1 MSALSAP
8 DAPLQIEWQPVPLQ
22 LDATGQTQLVKKP
35 RTALQTYIPGCEP
48 AWQDTDEI
56 SVQQFFTELQTY
68 LQHSLQNQL
77 TRGSQAL
84 LLVQER
90 QAAQNAL
97 MAEALEYMRMEVN
110 SVQEELRKYVEKDE
124 LNADAMEIE
133 WTNPATPP
141 DFVAEI
147 QRALDEGR
155 LVVARPATP
164 APNPVSRSSS
174 RAATRTM
181 QRKASPFAAFP
192 VRSTRRVIPIVQPAV
207 GASPLPPSRFGGVHP
222 LLGGTDRSFDYE
234 GEFFS
239 GAGRGP
245 PSPLARNPGRFTMSG
260 AAQPAATSPLA
271 SNVAPVAP
279 VAPPAVAAAPPP
291 AQAQGGSSGNQ
302 NPPAQAQGG
311 SGGNQNPPPPVARAP
326 APGDSDSSDSS
337 DSEPEGGDRRGWR
350 RYLKKKLE
358 KQQKNLLAMMSQ
370 QFQPP
375 TASPSSSTTRAREPK
390 APPPSKFQGKAEQ
403 VETFIRQCEN
413 VFSIESLSFTSEE
426 VKIRYAGNL
435 MEGEAAIR
443 WYEAYH
449 NSIDQASANRLAGM
463 PVSLDLRWKRWD
475 SFVDAFRAAFGE
487 AISRDDAVAQ
497 WNALTHTARGGI
509 DLFLNTIIQLMW
521 KTGYEGQ
528 LVDDK
533 IHNSLLPDL
542 GMSWA
547 LFNPK
552 PKSLMERI
560 AALRE
565 LGHTHE
571 RYQGMAAEKAHPRT
585 KKDPPAQ
592 KDQQPKRKREAASSS
607 GPQKTPGPK
616 DKAVELKGIPG
627 DILEERMK
635 AEVCLKCG
643 KSRHKWTDCWSKQP
657 TVVRVAAV
665 RVQKRKRGKGNSNS
679 QKKAKVAAV
688 VAEDPLVVLPEV
700 TEDFVFQPEQ
710 DSDNEIIW

>member
-1 MSALSAP
+1 
-8 DAPLQIEWQPVPLQ
+8 
-22 LDATGQTQLVKKP
+22 
-35 RTALQTYIPGCEP
+35 
-48 AWQDTDEI
+48 
-56 SVQQFFTELQTY
+56 
-68 LQHSLQNQL
+68 
-77 TRGSQAL
+77 
-84 LLVQER
+84 
-90 QAAQNAL
+90 
-97 MAEALEYMRMEVN
+97 
-110 SVQEELRKYVEKDE
+110 
-124 LNADAMEIE
+124 
-133 WTNPATPP
+133 
-141 DFVAEI
+141 
-147 QRALDEGR
+147 
-155 LVVARPATP
+155 
-164 APNPVSRSSS
+164 
-174 RAATRTM
+174 
-181 QRKASPFAAFP
+181 
-192 VRSTRRVIPIVQPAV
+192 
-207 GASPLPPSRFGGVHP
+207 
-222 LLGGTDRSFDYE
+222 
-234 GEFFS
+234 
-239 GAGRGP
+239 
-245 PSPLARNPGRFTMSG
+245 
-260 AAQPAATSPLA
+260 
-271 SNVAPVAP
+271 
-279 VAPPAVAAAPPP
+279 
-291 AQAQGGSSGNQ
+291 GGSGGNQ

-326 APGDSDSSDSS
+326 TPGDSDSSDSS

-370 QFQPP
+370 QYQPP
-375 TASPSSSTTRAREPK
+375 ATSHPSTSTRAREPK
-390 APPPSKFQGKAEQ
+390 APPPFKFQGKAEQ

-463 PVSLDLRWKRWD
+463 PVQLDQRWKRWD

-497 WNALTHTARGGI
+497 WNTLTHTARGGI

-552 PKSLMERI
+552 PKSLMEWI

-592 KDQQPKRKREAASSS
+592 KDQQPKRKREAVSSS

-627 DILEERMK
+627 DILEERRK
-635 AEVCLKCG
+635 AEVCLK
-643 KSRHKWTDCWSKQP
+643 
-657 TVVRVAAV
+657 
-665 RVQKRKRGKGNSNS
+665 
-679 QKKAKVAAV
+679 
-688 VAEDPLVVLPEV
+688 
-700 TEDFVFQPEQ
+700 
-710 DSDNEIIW
+710 

>member
-22 LDATGQTQLVKKP
+22 LHATGQTQLVKKP

-48 AWQDTDEI
+48 VWQDTDEV
-56 SVQQFFTELQTY
+56 SLQQFFTELQTY
-68 LQHSLQNQL
+68 LQHSLQSQL
-77 TRGSQAL
+77 NRGSQAL
-84 LLVQER
+84 LIVQER

-97 MAEALEYMRMEVN
+97 MAEALEYMRSEVN
-110 SVQEELRKYVEKDE
+110 SVQEELRRYAERDE
-124 LNADAMEIE
+124 LNADVDAMEIE

-155 LVVARPATP
+155 LVVGRPATP
-164 APNPVSRSSS
+164 APLSVSRSSS

-181 QRKASPFAAFP
+181 QRKTSPFAAFP

-207 GASPLPPSRFGGVHP
+207 GASPLPPSRFGGTHP
-222 LLGGTDRSFDYE
+222 LLGGADRSFDFE
-234 GEFFS
+234 GEFFP
-239 GAGRGP
+239 GTGRGS

-271 SNVAPVAP
+271 SNPAPVAP
-279 VAPPAVAAAPPP
+279 VAPPAAAAAPPP
-291 AQAQGGSSGNQ
+291 AQT
-302 NPPAQAQGG
+302 QGG
-311 SGGNQNPPPPVARAP
+311 SGGNQNPPPPAAQAP
-326 APGDSDSSDSS
+326 APGDSDSS
-337 DSEPEGGDRRGWR
+337 DSEPEGGDRRAWR
-350 RYLKKKLE
+350 RYFKKKLE
-358 KQQKNLLAMMSQ
+358 RQQKDLLAMMSQ
-370 QFQPP
+370 QYRPP
-375 TASPSSSTTRAREPK
+375 ATSPPSTSTRAREPK

-463 PVSLDLRWKRWD
+463 PVQLDQRWKRWD

-497 WNALTHTARGGI
+497 WNTLTHTARGGI

-627 DILEERMK
+627 DILEERRK
-635 AEVCLKCG
+635 AEVCLK
-643 KSRHKWTDCWSKQP
+643 
-657 TVVRVAAV
+657 
-665 RVQKRKRGKGNSNS
+665 
-679 QKKAKVAAV
+679 
-688 VAEDPLVVLPEV
+688 
-700 TEDFVFQPEQ
+700 
-710 DSDNEIIW
+710 

>member
-1 MSALSAP
+1 
-8 DAPLQIEWQPVPLQ
+8 
-22 LDATGQTQLVKKP
+22 
-35 RTALQTYIPGCEP
+35 
-48 AWQDTDEI
+48 
-56 SVQQFFTELQTY
+56 
-68 LQHSLQNQL
+68 
-77 TRGSQAL
+77 
-84 LLVQER
+84 
-90 QAAQNAL
+90 
-97 MAEALEYMRMEVN
+97 MRHEVN
-110 SVQEELRKYVEKDE
+110 SVQEELRKYAERDE
-124 LNADAMEIE
+124 LEADAMEIE

-147 QRALDEGR
+147 QKALDEGR
-155 LVVARPATP
+155 LVVVRPATP
-164 APNPVSRSSS
+164 APNPGSRSSS

-181 QRKASPFAAFP
+181 QRKTSPFAAFP
-192 VRSTRRVIPIVQPAV
+192 VRSTRRVVPIVQPAV
-207 GASPLPPSRFGGVHP
+207 GASPLPPSHFAGINP
-222 LLGGTDRSFDYE
+222 FLGLADRSFDYE
-234 GEFFS
+234 GELYP

-271 SNVAPVAP
+271 SNLAPVAP
-279 VAPPAVAAAPPP
+279 
-291 AQAQGGSSGNQ
+291 
-302 NPPAQAQGG
+302 GG
-311 SGGNQNPPPPVARAP
+311 SGGNQNPPPPAARAP
-326 APGDSDSSDSS
+326 APGDSDSSDSK

-370 QFQPP
+370 QYQPP
-375 TASPSSSTTRAREPK
+375 ATSDPSTSTRAREPK

-413 VFSIESLSFTSEE
+413 VFSIESLSLTSEE

-463 PVSLDLRWKRWD
+463 PVQLDQRWKCWD

-487 AISRDDAVAQ
+487 AISRDNAVAQ
-497 WNALTHTARGGI
+497 WNTLTHTARGGI

-565 LGHTHE
+565 
-571 RYQGMAAEKAHPRT
+571 
-585 KKDPPAQ
+585 
-592 KDQQPKRKREAASSS
+592 
-607 GPQKTPGPK
+607 
-616 DKAVELKGIPG
+616 
-627 DILEERMK
+627 
-635 AEVCLKCG
+635 
-643 KSRHKWTDCWSKQP
+643 
-657 TVVRVAAV
+657 
-665 RVQKRKRGKGNSNS
+665 
-679 QKKAKVAAV
+679 
-688 VAEDPLVVLPEV
+688 
-700 TEDFVFQPEQ
+700 
-710 DSDNEIIW
+710 

>member
-56 SVQQFFTELQTY
+56 SIQQFFTELQTY

-97 MAEALEYMRMEVN
+97 MAEALEYMRHEVN
-110 SVQEELRKYVEKDE
+110 SVQEELRKYAEKDE
-124 LNADAMEIE
+124 LQADAMEIE

-147 QRALDEGR
+147 QKALDEGR

-164 APNPVSRSSS
+164 APLSVSRSSS
-174 RAATRTM
+174 RAAIRTM
-181 QRKASPFAAFP
+181 QRKTSPFAAFP

-207 GASPLPPSRFGGVHP
+207 GASPLPPSRFGGTHP
-222 LLGGTDRSFDYE
+222 LLGGADRPFDYE

-271 SNVAPVAP
+271 SNPAPVAP
-279 VAPPAVAAAPPP
+279 VAPPAAAAAPPP
-291 AQAQGGSSGNQ
+291 AN
-302 NPPAQAQGG
+302 AQGG
-311 SGGNQNPPPPVARAP
+311 SGGNQNPPPPAAQAP
-326 APGDSDSSDSS
+326 APGDSDSS
-337 DSEPEGGDRRGWR
+337 DSEPEGGDRRAWR
-350 RYLKKKLE
+350 RYFKKKLE
-358 KQQKNLLAMMSQ
+358 KQQKDLLAMMSQ
-370 QFQPP
+370 QLQPP
-375 TASPSSSTTRAREPK
+375 AASHPSTSTRAREPK

-463 PVSLDLRWKRWD
+463 SVQLDQRWKRWD

-497 WNALTHTARGGI
+497 WNTLTHTARGGI

-627 DILEERMK
+627 DILEERRK
-635 AEVCLKCG
+635 AEVCLK
-643 KSRHKWTDCWSKQP
+643 
-657 TVVRVAAV
+657 
-665 RVQKRKRGKGNSNS
+665 
-679 QKKAKVAAV
+679 
-688 VAEDPLVVLPEV
+688 
-700 TEDFVFQPEQ
+700 
-710 DSDNEIIW
+710 

>member
-8 DAPLQIEWQPVPLQ
+8 DALLQIKWQPVPLQ

-84 LLVQER
+84 LIVQER

-97 MAEALEYMRMEVN
+97 MAEALEYMRREVN
-110 SVQEELRKYVEKDE
+110 SVQEELRKYVERDE

-155 LVVARPATP
+155 LVVGRPATP
-164 APNPVSRSSS
+164 APNPGSRSSS

-181 QRKASPFAAFP
+181 QRKTSPFAAFP

-207 GASPLPPSRFGGVHP
+207 GASPLPPSRFGGTHP
-222 LLGGTDRSFDYE
+222 LLGGADRSFDYE

-239 GAGRGP
+239 GAGRAP

-260 AAQPAATSPLA
+260 AAQPVATSPLA
-271 SNVAPVAP
+271 SNPAPVAP
-279 VAPPAVAAAPPP
+279 VAPPAAAAAP
-291 AQAQGGSSGNQ
+291 
-302 NPPAQAQGG
+302 PPAQAQGG
-311 SGGNQNPPPPVARAP
+311 SGGNQNPPPPAARAP
-326 APGDSDSSDSS
+326 APGDSDNSDSS
-337 DSEPEGGDRRGWR
+337 DSEPEGGNRRDWR

-370 QFQPP
+370 QYQPP
-375 TASPSSSTTRAREPK
+375 TTSHPSTSTRAREPK

-449 NSIDQASANRLAGM
+449 NSIDQASANRLAGI
-463 PVSLDLRWKRWD
+463 P
-475 SFVDAFRAAFGE
+475 
-487 AISRDDAVAQ
+487 
-497 WNALTHTARGGI
+497 
-509 DLFLNTIIQLMW
+509 
-521 KTGYEGQ
+521 
-528 LVDDK
+528 
-533 IHNSLLPDL
+533 LP
-542 GMSWA
+542 
-547 LFNPK
+547 
-552 PKSLMERI
+552 
-560 AALRE
+560 
-565 LGHTHE
+565 T
-571 RYQGMAAEKAHPRT
+571 
-585 KKDPPAQ
+585 
-592 KDQQPKRKREAASSS
+592 
-607 GPQKTPGPK
+607 
-616 DKAVELKGIPG
+616 
-627 DILEERMK
+627 
-635 AEVCLKCG
+635 
-643 KSRHKWTDCWSKQP
+643 
-657 TVVRVAAV
+657 
-665 RVQKRKRGKGNSNS
+665 
-679 QKKAKVAAV
+679 
-688 VAEDPLVVLPEV
+688 
-700 TEDFVFQPEQ
+700 QPEEELI
-710 DSDNEIIW
+710 SS

>member
-97 MAEALEYMRMEVN
+97 MAEALEYMKMEVN

-164 APNPVSRSSS
+164 APNLGSRSSS

-181 QRKASPFAAFP
+181 QRKTSPFAAFP

-222 LLGGTDRSFDYE
+222 LLGGTDRFFDYE

-260 AAQPAATSPLA
+260 GAQGAPSSPLA
-271 SNVAPVAP
+271 SNPAPVAP
-279 VAPPAVAAAPPP
+279 VAAAP
-291 AQAQGGSSGNQ
+291 
-302 NPPAQAQGG
+302 PPAQAQGG
-311 SGGNQNPPPPVARAP
+311 SGGNQNPPPPAAQAP
-326 APGDSDSSDSS
+326 APGDSDSS
-337 DSEPEGGDRRGWR
+337 DSEPEGGDRRAWR
-350 RYLKKKLE
+350 RYFKKKLE
-358 KQQKNLLAMMSQ
+358 KQQKDLLAIMSQ

-375 TASPSSSTTRAREPK
+375 AASPPSTSTRAREPK

-463 PVSLDLRWKRWD
+463 PVQLDQRWKRWE

-497 WNALTHTARGGI
+497 WNTLTHTARGGI

-627 DILEERMK
+627 DILEERRK
-635 AEVCLKCG
+635 AEVCLK
-643 KSRHKWTDCWSKQP
+643 
-657 TVVRVAAV
+657 
-665 RVQKRKRGKGNSNS
+665 
-679 QKKAKVAAV
+679 
-688 VAEDPLVVLPEV
+688 
-700 TEDFVFQPEQ
+700 
-710 DSDNEIIW
+710 

>member
-1 MSALSAP
+1 
-8 DAPLQIEWQPVPLQ
+8 
-22 LDATGQTQLVKKP
+22 
-35 RTALQTYIPGCEP
+35 
-48 AWQDTDEI
+48 
-56 SVQQFFTELQTY
+56 
-68 LQHSLQNQL
+68 
-77 TRGSQAL
+77 
-84 LLVQER
+84 
-90 QAAQNAL
+90 

-110 SVQEELRKYVEKDE
+110 SVQEELRKYAERDE
-124 LNADAMEIE
+124 LDADAMEIE

-147 QRALDEGR
+147 QKALDEGR
-155 LVVARPATP
+155 LVVGRPATP
-164 APNPVSRSSS
+164 APNPGSRSSS

-181 QRKASPFAAFP
+181 QRKTSPFAAFP
-192 VRSTRRVIPIVQPAV
+192 VRSSRRVVPIIQPAV
-207 GASPLPPSRFGGVHP
+207 GASPLPPSRFAGVNP
-222 LLGGTDRSFDYE
+222 FLGLADRSYDFE
-234 GEFFS
+234 GELYP

-271 SNVAPVAP
+271 SNPAPVAP
-279 VAPPAVAAAPPP
+279 VAPPAAAAAPPP
-291 AQAQGGSSGNQ
+291 ANV
-302 NPPAQAQGG
+302 QGG

-358 KQQKNLLAMMSQ
+358 KQQKDLFAMMSQ
-370 QFQPP
+370 QYRLP
-375 TASPSSSTTRAREPK
+375 ASSPPSSATRAREPK

-463 PVSLDLRWKRWD
+463 TVTLDLRWKRWD

-487 AISRDDAVAQ
+487 AISRDDA
-497 WNALTHTARGGI
+497 
-509 DLFLNTIIQLMW
+509 
-521 KTGYEGQ
+521 

-533 IHNSLLPDL
+533 INNSLLADL

-571 RYQGMAAEKAHPRT
+571 RYQGMAAKKAPPRT
-585 KKDPPAQ
+585 KKDPPAE
-592 KDQQPKRKREAASSS
+592 KDRQPKWKREAASSS

-616 DKAVELKGIPG
+616 DKAAELKGIPG
-627 DILEERMK
+627 DILEERRK

-643 KSRHKWTDCWSKQP
+643 KSRHKWTDCWSKEP

-665 RVQKRKRGKGNSNS
+665 RVQKRKRGNGKSSS

-688 VAEDPLVVLPEV
+688 VAEDPLVVIPEV

>member
-8 DAPLQIEWQPVPLQ
+8 EVPLQIEWQPVPLQ
-22 LDATGQTQLVKKP
+22 LDANGQTQLVKKP

-48 AWQDTDEI
+48 AWQDTDEVSI
-56 SVQQFFTELQTY
+56 QQFFTELQTY

-97 MAEALEYMRMEVN
+97 MAEALEYMRHEVN
-110 SVQEELRKYVEKDE
+110 SVQEELRKYAEKDD
-124 LNADAMEIE
+124 LAADAMEIE

-141 DFVAEI
+141 DFVVEI
-147 QRALDEGR
+147 QKALDEGR
-155 LVVARPATP
+155 LVVERPATP
-164 APNPVSRSSS
+164 APNPGSRSSS

-181 QRKASPFAAFP
+181 QRKTSPFAAFP
-192 VRSTRRVIPIVQPAV
+192 VRSTRRVVPIVQPAV
-207 GASPLPPSRFGGVHP
+207 GASPLPPSRFAGVNP
-222 LLGGTDRSFDYE
+222 FLGLADRSFDYE
-234 GEFFS
+234 GELYP

-245 PSPLARNPGRFTMSG
+245 PSPLARNLGRFTMSG

-271 SNVAPVAP
+271 SNLASVAP
-279 VAPPAVAAAPPP
+279 VAPPAAAPAPPP
-291 AQAQGGSSGNQ
+291 AQVQGGSGGNQ
-302 NPPAQAQGG
+302 NASSSAQAQGG

-370 QFQPP
+370 QFRPP
-375 TASPSSSTTRAREPK
+375 TASPPSSTTRAREPK

-463 PVSLDLRWKRWD
+463 PVQLDQRWKRWD

-497 WNALTHTARGGI
+497 WNTLTHTARGGI

-592 KDQQPKRKREAASSS
+592 KDQQPKRKREVANSS

-627 DILEERMK
+627 DILEERRK
-635 AEVCLKCG
+635 AEVCLK
-643 KSRHKWTDCWSKQP
+643 
-657 TVVRVAAV
+657 
-665 RVQKRKRGKGNSNS
+665 
-679 QKKAKVAAV
+679 
-688 VAEDPLVVLPEV
+688 
-700 TEDFVFQPEQ
+700 
-710 DSDNEIIW
+710 

>member
-1 MSALSAP
+1 MSALPAP
-8 DAPLQIEWQPVPLQ
+8 DALLQIEWQPVPLQ

-35 RTALQTYIPGCEP
+35 RTALQIYILGCEP
-48 AWQDTDEI
+48 AWHDIDEVSI
-56 SVQQFFTELQTY
+56 QQFFTELQTY

-97 MAEALEYMRMEVN
+97 MAEALE
-110 SVQEELRKYVEKDE
+110 DE
-124 LNADAMEIE
+124 LNEDAMEIE

-147 QRALDEGR
+147 QKALDEGR
-155 LVVARPATP
+155 LVVGRPATP
-164 APNPVSRSSS
+164 APNPGSRSSS

-181 QRKASPFAAFP
+181 QRKTSPFAAFS
-192 VRSTRRVIPIVQPAV
+192 VRSTRRVIPTVQPAV
-207 GASPLPPSRFGGVHP
+207 GASPLPTSRFAGIN
-222 LLGGTDRSFDYE
+222 LFLGLADRSFDYE
-234 GEFFS
+234 GELYP

-260 AAQPAATSPLA
+260 AAQGAATSPLA
-271 SNVAPVAP
+271 SNPVPVAP
-279 VAPPAVAAAPPP
+279 VAPPAVATAPPP
-291 AQAQGGSSGNQ
+291 VNV
-302 NPPAQAQGG
+302 QGG

-326 APGDSDSSDSS
+326 TPEDSDSSDSS

-358 KQQKNLLAMMSQ
+358 KQQKDLFAMMSQ
-370 QFQPP
+370 QYRPP
-375 TASPSSSTTRAREPK
+375 ATSPPSASTRAREPK

-449 NSIDQASANRLAGM
+449 NSIDQASANRLAGQ
-463 PVSLDLRWKRWD
+463 PVILDQRWKRWD

-487 AISRDDAVAQ
+487 AISRDDAVAH
-497 WNALTHTARGGI
+497 WNTLTHTARGGI

-533 IHNSLLPDL
+533 INNSLLPDL

-552 PKSLMERI
+552 PKSLMEWI

-571 RYQGMAAEKAHPRT
+571 RYQGMAAEKVPPRN
-585 KKDPPAQ
+585 KKDPPAE
-592 KDQQPKRKREAASSS
+592 KDRQPKRKREAASSS
-607 GPQKTPGPK
+607 GPQKVPGPK

-627 DILEERMK
+627 DILEERRK
-635 AEVCLKCG
+635 AEVCLKE
-643 KSRHKWTDCWSKQP
+643 P

-665 RVQKRKRGKGNSNS
+665 RVQKRKREKGNSNS
-679 QKKAKVAAV
+679 QKKAKVAAL
-688 VAEDPLVVLPEV
+688 VAEDSLVVLPEV

-710 DSDNEIIW
+710 DSDNEILW

>member
-8 DAPLQIEWQPVPLQ
+8 DAPLQIEWQPLPLQ
-22 LDATGQTQLVKKP
+22 LDAAGQTQLVKKP

-164 APNPVSRSSS
+164 APNQGSRSSS

-181 QRKASPFAAFP
+181 QRKTSPFAAFP

-207 GASPLPPSRFGGVHP
+207 GASPLPPSRFGGTHP
-222 LLGGTDRSFDYE
+222 LLGGADRSFDYE
-234 GEFFS
+234 GEFFL

-271 SNVAPVAP
+271 SNPAPVAP
-279 VAPPAVAAAPPP
+279 VAPPAAAAAP
-291 AQAQGGSSGNQ
+291 
-302 NPPAQAQGG
+302 PPAQAQGG
-311 SGGNQNPPPPVARAP
+311 SGGNQNPPPPAAQAP
-326 APGDSDSSDSS
+326 APGDSDSS
-337 DSEPEGGDRRGWR
+337 DSEPEGGDRRAWR
-350 RYLKKKLE
+350 RYFKKKLE
-358 KQQKNLLAMMSQ
+358 RQQKDLLAMMSQ
-370 QFQPP
+370 QYRPP
-375 TASPSSSTTRAREPK
+375 ATSPPSTSTRAREPK

-463 PVSLDLRWKRWD
+463 PVQLDQRWKRWD

-497 WNALTHTARGGI
+497 WNTLTHTARGGI

-627 DILEERMK
+627 DILEERRK
-635 AEVCLKCG
+635 AEVCLK
-643 KSRHKWTDCWSKQP
+643 
-657 TVVRVAAV
+657 
-665 RVQKRKRGKGNSNS
+665 
-679 QKKAKVAAV
+679 
-688 VAEDPLVVLPEV
+688 
-700 TEDFVFQPEQ
+700 
-710 DSDNEIIW
+710 

>member
-1 MSALSAP
+1 MSALPAP
-8 DAPLQIEWQPVPLQ
+8 DVPLQIEWQPVPLQ
-22 LDATGQTQLVKKP
+22 LDANGQTQLVKKP

-48 AWQDTDEI
+48 AWQDTDED
-56 SVQQFFTELQTY
+56 SLPQFFTELQTY

-90 QAAQNAL
+90 QAAQHAL
-97 MAEALEYMRMEVN
+97 MAEALEYMKMEVN
-110 SVQEELRKYVEKDE
+110 SVQEELRRYAERDE

-155 LVVARPATP
+155 LVV
-164 APNPVSRSSS
+164 
-174 RAATRTM
+174 
-181 QRKASPFAAFP
+181 
-192 VRSTRRVIPIVQPAV
+192 
-207 GASPLPPSRFGGVHP
+207 
-222 LLGGTDRSFDYE
+222 
-234 GEFFS
+234 GELYS

-245 PSPLARNPGRFTMSG
+245 PSPLARNPG
-260 AAQPAATSPLA
+260 
-271 SNVAPVAP
+271 SNPAPVAP
-279 VAPPAVAAAPPP
+279 VAPPAAAAAPPP
-291 AQAQGGSSGNQ
+291 AN
-302 NPPAQAQGG
+302 AQGG

-358 KQQKNLLAMMSQ
+358 KQQKKLWEMMSQ
-370 QFQPP
+370 QYRPP
-375 TASPSSSTTRAREPK
+375 AASPPSGPSRAREPK

-449 NSIDQASANRLAGM
+449 NSIDQASANRLAGGM
-463 PVSLDLRWKRWD
+463 SVKLDERWKRWD

-509 DLFLNTIIQLMW
+509 DLFLNTIIQLIW
-521 KTGYEGQ
+521 KTGYE
-528 LVDDK
+528 
-533 IHNSLLPDL
+533 
-542 GMSWA
+542 
-547 LFNPK
+547 
-552 PKSLMERI
+552 
-560 AALRE
+560 
-565 LGHTHE
+565 
-571 RYQGMAAEKAHPRT
+571 
-585 KKDPPAQ
+585 
-592 KDQQPKRKREAASSS
+592 
-607 GPQKTPGPK
+607 
-616 DKAVELKGIPG
+616 
-627 DILEERMK
+627 
-635 AEVCLKCG
+635 
-643 KSRHKWTDCWSKQP
+643 
-657 TVVRVAAV
+657 
-665 RVQKRKRGKGNSNS
+665 
-679 QKKAKVAAV
+679 
-688 VAEDPLVVLPEV
+688 
-700 TEDFVFQPEQ
+700 
-710 DSDNEIIW
+710 

>member
-1 MSALSAP
+1 MSALAAP
-8 DAPLQIEWQPVPLQ
+8 DALLQIEWQPVRLQ
-22 LDATGQTQLVKKP
+22 LDATGQIQLVKKP
-35 RTALQTYIPGCEP
+35 RTPLQIYIPGCEP
-48 AWQDTDEI
+48 AWQDTDE
-56 SVQQFFTELQTY
+56 V
-68 LQHSLQNQL
+68 SLQY
-77 TRGSQAL
+77 QAL
-84 LLVQER
+84 LLVQEC

-97 MAEALEYMRMEVN
+97 MVEALEYTKLEVN
-110 SVQEELRKYVEKDE
+110 PVQEELRKYAERDK

-155 LVVARPATP
+155 LVVGRPATP
-164 APNPVSRSSS
+164 ALNPGSRSSS
-174 RAATRTM
+174 RTATKTV
-181 QRKASPFAAFP
+181 QRKTSPFAAFP
-192 VRSTRRVIPIVQPAV
+192 VRSTRRVVPIMQPVV
-207 GASPLPPSRFGGVHP
+207 GASPLPPNRFSGV
-222 LLGGTDRSFDYE
+222 LLFLQRAGPPFDYE
-234 GEFFS
+234 GELYP

-245 PSPLARNPGRFTMSG
+245 PSPLARNPGRFTMSE
-260 AAQPAATSPLA
+260 AAQGAATSPLA
-271 SNVAPVAP
+271 SNPAPVTP
-279 VAPPAVAAAPPP
+279 VAPPAVAAAPHP
-291 AQAQGGSSGNQ
+291 AN
-302 NPPAQAQGG
+302 AQGG
-311 SGGNQNPPPPVARAP
+311 SGGNQNPPPAAARAP
-326 APGDSDSSDSS
+326 APGDPDSSDSS
-337 DSEPEGGDRRGWR
+337 DSEPEGDDRRGWR
-350 RYLKKKLE
+350 RYFRKKLE
-358 KQQKNLLAMMSQ
+358 KQQRDL
-370 QFQPP
+370 
-375 TASPSSSTTRAREPK
+375 AREPK

-403 VETFIRQCEN
+403 SETFIRQCEN

-449 NSIDQASANRLAGM
+449 NSIDQTSANHLAGM
-463 PVSLDLRWKRWD
+463 PVMLDQRWKRWD

-487 AISRDDAVAQ
+487 TISRDDAVAH
-497 WNALTHTARGGI
+497 WNTLTHTARGGI
-509 DLFLNTIIQLMW
+509 DLVLSTIIQLMW

-533 IHNSLLPDL
+533 IKNSLLPDL

-565 LGHTHE
+565 LEHTHE
-571 RYQGMAAEKAHPRT
+571 RYQGLAAEKAPPLT
-585 KKDPPAQ
+585 KKDPPAE
-592 KDQQPKRKREAASSS
+592 KDWQPKRKREPASSS
-607 GPQKTPGPK
+607 GPEKAPGPK
-616 DKAVELKGIPG
+616 DKAVELKCIPG
-627 DILEERMK
+627 DILEERRK

-643 KSRHKWTDCWSKQP
+643 KSRHKWTDCWSKER

-665 RVQKRKRGKGNSNS
+665 RVQKGKRGNGKSNS
-679 QKKAKVAAV
+679 QKKVKVAAV
-688 VAEDPLVVLPEV
+688 VAEDPLVVLLEV

>member
-1 MSALSAP
+1 MFALSAP

-84 LLVQER
+84 LVVQER

-110 SVQEELRKYVEKDE
+110 SVQEELRKYVERDE
-124 LNADAMEIE
+124 LNNDAMEIE

-155 LVVARPATP
+155 LVVGRPATP

-181 QRKASPFAAFP
+181 QRKTSPFAAFP

-207 GASPLPPSRFGGVHP
+207 GASPLPPSRFGGTHP
-222 LLGGTDRSFDYE
+222 LLGGADRSFDYE

-260 AAQPAATSPLA
+260 GAQPAATSPLA
-271 SNVAPVAP
+271 SNPAPVAP
-279 VAPPAVAAAPPP
+279 VAPPAQAAAP
-291 AQAQGGSSGNQ
+291 
-302 NPPAQAQGG
+302 PPAQAQGG
-311 SGGNQNPPPPVARAP
+311 SGGNQNPPPPAAQAP
-326 APGDSDSSDSS
+326 APGDSDSS
-337 DSEPEGGDRRGWR
+337 DSEPEGGDRRAWR
-350 RYLKKKLE
+350 RYFKKKLE
-358 KQQKNLLAMMSQ
+358 KQQKDLLAMMSQ
-370 QFQPP
+370 QFRPP
-375 TASPSSSTTRAREPK
+375 AAFPPSTSTRAREPK

-463 PVSLDLRWKRWD
+463 SVQLDQRWKRWD

-497 WNALTHTARGGI
+497 WNTLTHTARGGI

-585 KKDPPAQ
+585 KKEPPAQ

-627 DILEERMK
+627 DILEERRK
-635 AEVCLKCG
+635 AEVCLK
-643 KSRHKWTDCWSKQP
+643 
-657 TVVRVAAV
+657 
-665 RVQKRKRGKGNSNS
+665 
-679 QKKAKVAAV
+679 
-688 VAEDPLVVLPEV
+688 
-700 TEDFVFQPEQ
+700 
-710 DSDNEIIW
+710 

>member
-35 RTALQTYIPGCEP
+35 RTALQAYIPGCEP
-48 AWQDTDEI
+48 AWQDTDEV
-56 SVQQFFTELQTY
+56 SLQQFFTELQTY
-68 LQHSLQNQL
+68 LQHSLQSQL
-77 TRGSQAL
+77 NRGSQAL
-84 LLVQER
+84 LIVQER

-97 MAEALEYMRMEVN
+97 MAEALEYMRSEVN
-110 SVQEELRKYVEKDE
+110 SVQEELRKYAEKDE
-124 LNADAMEIE
+124 LNADVDAMEIE

-155 LVVARPATP
+155 LVVGRPATP
-164 APNPVSRSSS
+164 APLSVSRSSS

-181 QRKASPFAAFP
+181 QRKTSPFAAFP

-207 GASPLPPSRFGGVHP
+207 GASPLPPSRFGGTHP
-222 LLGGTDRSFDYE
+222 LLGGADRSFDYE

-271 SNVAPVAP
+271 SNPAPVAP
-279 VAPPAVAAAPPP
+279 VAPPAAAAAPPP
-291 AQAQGGSSGNQ
+291 AN
-302 NPPAQAQGG
+302 AQGG
-311 SGGNQNPPPPVARAP
+311 SGGNQNPPPPAAQAP
-326 APGDSDSSDSS
+326 APGDSDSS
-337 DSEPEGGDRRGWR
+337 DSEPEGGDRRAWR
-350 RYLKKKLE
+350 RYFKKKLE
-358 KQQKNLLAMMSQ
+358 KQQKDLLAMMSQ
-370 QFQPP
+370 QLQPP
-375 TASPSSSTTRAREPK
+375 AASHPSTSTRAREPK

-449 NSIDQASANRLAGM
+449 NSIDQASANHLAGM
-463 PVSLDLRWKRWD
+463 SVQLDQRWKRWD

-497 WNALTHTARGGI
+497 WNTLTHTARGGI

-627 DILEERMK
+627 DILEERRK
-635 AEVCLKCG
+635 AEVCLK
-643 KSRHKWTDCWSKQP
+643 
-657 TVVRVAAV
+657 
-665 RVQKRKRGKGNSNS
+665 
-679 QKKAKVAAV
+679 
-688 VAEDPLVVLPEV
+688 
-700 TEDFVFQPEQ
+700 
-710 DSDNEIIW
+710 

>member
-1 MSALSAP
+1 MSALPAP

-48 AWQDTDEI
+48 AWQDTDEV
-56 SVQQFFTELQTY
+56 SLQQFFTELQSY

-77 TRGSQAL
+77 TRGK
-84 LLVQER
+84 
-90 QAAQNAL
+90 
-97 MAEALEYMRMEVN
+97 ALEYMKMEVN
-110 SVQEELRKYVEKDE
+110 SVQEELQKYAERDE
-124 LNADAMEIE
+124 LNDDAMEIE

-155 LVVARPATP
+155 LVVGRPGTP
-164 APNPVSRSSS
+164 APNPNSRSSS

-181 QRKASPFAAFP
+181 QRRTSPFAAFP

-222 LLGGTDRSFDYE
+222 LLGGVDRSFDYE
-234 GEFFS
+234 GEFFT

-260 AAQPAATSPLA
+260 ATQPAATSPLA
-271 SNVAPVAP
+271 SNSAPVVP
-279 VAPPAVAAAPPP
+279 VAPPAAAAAPPP
-291 AQAQGGSSGNQ
+291 ANAQGE
-302 NPPAQAQGG
+302 

-358 KQQKNLLAMMSQ
+358 KQQKKLLAMMSQ
-370 QFQPP
+370 QYRPP
-375 TASPSSSTTRAREPK
+375 AASPPSVSTRAREPK

-449 NSIDQASANRLAGM
+449 NSIDQTSTNRLAGM
-463 PVSLDLRWKRWD
+463 PVMLDQRWKRWD

-487 AISRDDAVAQ
+487 AISRDDAVAH
-497 WNALTHTARGGI
+497 WNTLTHTARGGI

-521 KTGYEGQ
+521 KTGYKGQ

-533 IHNSLLPDL
+533 INNSLLPDL

-571 RYQGMAAEKAHPRT
+571 RYQGLAAEKAPPRT
-585 KKDPPAQ
+585 KKDSTAE
-592 KDQQPKRKREAASSS
+592 KDRQPKRKREATSSS
-607 GPQKTPGPK
+607 GPPKATGPK
-616 DKAVELKGIPG
+616 DRAVELKGIPG
-627 DILEERMK
+627 DILEERRK
-635 AEVCLKCG
+635 AEVCLK
-643 KSRHKWTDCWSKQP
+643 
-657 TVVRVAAV
+657 
-665 RVQKRKRGKGNSNS
+665 
-679 QKKAKVAAV
+679 
-688 VAEDPLVVLPEV
+688 
-700 TEDFVFQPEQ
+700 
-710 DSDNEIIW
+710 

>member
-1 MSALSAP
+1 MSALPAP

-84 LLVQER
+84 LIVQER

-110 SVQEELRKYVEKDE
+110 SVQEELRKYVERDE

-147 QRALDEGR
+147 QKALDEGR
-155 LVVARPATP
+155 LVVGRPATP

-181 QRKASPFAAFP
+181 QRKTSPFAAFP

-207 GASPLPPSRFGGVHP
+207 GASPLPPSRFGGTHP
-222 LLGGTDRSFDYE
+222 LLGGADRSFDYE

-271 SNVAPVAP
+271 SNPAPVAP
-279 VAPPAVAAAPPP
+279 VAPPAQAAAPPP
-291 AQAQGGSSGNQ
+291 ADV
-302 NPPAQAQGG
+302 QGG
-311 SGGNQNPPPPVARAP
+311 SGGNQNPPPPAARAP

-358 KQQKNLLAMMSQ
+358 KQQKDLFAMMSQ
-370 QFQPP
+370 QYRPP
-375 TASPSSSTTRAREPK
+375 GASPSSATTRAREPK

-403 VETFIRQCEN
+403 VETFIGQCEN

-449 NSIDQASANRLAGM
+449 NSIDQVSANRLAGM
-463 PVSLDLRWKRWD
+463 PVTLDLRWKRWD

-497 WNALTHTARGGI
+497 WNTLTHTAPGGI

-571 RYQGMAAEKAHPRT
+571 RYQGIAAEKAHPRT

-607 GPQKTPGPK
+607 NPQKTPGPK

-627 DILEERMK
+627 DILEERRK
-635 AEVCLKCG
+635 AEVCLK
-643 KSRHKWTDCWSKQP
+643 
-657 TVVRVAAV
+657 
-665 RVQKRKRGKGNSNS
+665 
-679 QKKAKVAAV
+679 
-688 VAEDPLVVLPEV
+688 
-700 TEDFVFQPEQ
+700 
-710 DSDNEIIW
+710 

>member
-164 APNPVSRSSS
+164 APLSVSRSSS

-181 QRKASPFAAFP
+181 QRKTSPFAAFP

-207 GASPLPPSRFGGVHP
+207 GASPLPPSRFGGTHP
-222 LLGGTDRSFDYE
+222 LLGGADRSFDYE

-271 SNVAPVAP
+271 SNPAPVAP
-279 VAPPAVAAAPPP
+279 VAPPAAATAP
-291 AQAQGGSSGNQ
+291 
-302 NPPAQAQGG
+302 PPAQAQGG
-311 SGGNQNPPPPVARAP
+311 SGGNQNPPPPAAQAP
-326 APGDSDSSDSS
+326 APGDSDSS
-337 DSEPEGGDRRGWR
+337 DSEPEGGDRRAWR
-350 RYLKKKLE
+350 RYFKKKLE
-358 KQQKNLLAMMSQ
+358 RQQKNLLATISQ
-370 QFQPP
+370 QFRFPA
-375 TASPSSSTTRAREPK
+375 ASPPSTSTRAREPK

-449 NSIDQASANRLAGM
+449 NSIDQASANRLAGI
-463 PVSLDLRWKRWD
+463 PVQLDQRWKRWD

-497 WNALTHTARGGI
+497 WNTLTHTARGGI

-616 DKAVELKGIPG
+616 DKTVELKGIPG
-627 DILEERMK
+627 DILEERRK
-635 AEVCLKCG
+635 AEVCLK
-643 KSRHKWTDCWSKQP
+643 
-657 TVVRVAAV
+657 
-665 RVQKRKRGKGNSNS
+665 
-679 QKKAKVAAV
+679 
-688 VAEDPLVVLPEV
+688 
-700 TEDFVFQPEQ
+700 
-710 DSDNEIIW
+710 

>member
-1 MSALSAP
+1 
-8 DAPLQIEWQPVPLQ
+8 
-22 LDATGQTQLVKKP
+22 
-35 RTALQTYIPGCEP
+35 
-48 AWQDTDEI
+48 
-56 SVQQFFTELQTY
+56 
-68 LQHSLQNQL
+68 
-77 TRGSQAL
+77 
-84 LLVQER
+84 
-90 QAAQNAL
+90 
-97 MAEALEYMRMEVN
+97 MAEALEYMKMEVN
-110 SVQEELRKYVEKDE
+110 SVQEELRKYAQRDE
-124 LNADAMEIE
+124 LDNDAMEIE
-133 WTNPATPP
+133 WKNPATPP

-155 LVVARPATP
+155 LVVARPGTP
-164 APNPVSRSSS
+164 APNPHSRSSS

-181 QRKASPFAAFP
+181 QRKTSPFAAFP
-192 VRSTRRVIPIVQPAV
+192 VRSSRRVIPIVQPAV
-207 GASPLPPSRFGGVHP
+207 GASPLPPSRFSGVLPYLGGV
-222 LLGGTDRSFDYE
+222 DRSFDYE
-234 GEFFS
+234 GELFP
-239 GAGRGP
+239 GVGRGP
-245 PSPLARNPGRFTMSG
+245 PSPLARNPGRFTMPG
-260 AAQPAATSPLA
+260 AAQAAPTSPLA
-271 SNVAPVAP
+271 SNPAPVAP
-279 VAPPAVAAAPPP
+279 VAPPAA
-291 AQAQGGSSGNQ
+291 
-302 NPPAQAQGG
+302 AQGG

-326 APGDSDSSDSS
+326 APGDPDSSNSS

-370 QFQPP
+370 QYRLPA
-375 TASPSSSTTRAREPK
+375 ASPPSVSTRAREPK

-435 MEGEAAIR
+435 MEGETAIR

-449 NSIDQASANRLAGM
+449 NSIDQTSANRLAGM
-463 PVSLDLRWKRWD
+463 PVKLEQRWKRWD

-487 AISRDDAVAQ
+487 AISRDNAVAQ
-497 WNALTHTARGGI
+497 WNTLTHTARGGI

-533 IHNSLLPDL
+533 INNSLLPDL

-571 RYQGMAAEKAHPRT
+571 RYQGLAAEKAPPRT

-607 GPQKTPGPK
+607 GPQKAPGSK
-616 DKAVELKGIPG
+616 DRAVELKGIPG
-627 DILEERMK
+627 DILEERRK

-643 KSRHKWTDCWSKQP
+643 KSRHKWTDCWSKEP

-665 RVQKRKRGKGNSNS
+665 RVQKRKRGNGKSSS

-688 VAEDPLVVLPEV
+688 VAENPLVVLPEV

>member
-56 SVQQFFTELQTY
+56 SIQQFFTELQTY

-90 QAAQNAL
+90 QAVQNAL
-97 MAEALEYMRMEVN
+97 MAEALEYMRHEVN
-110 SVQEELRKYVEKDE
+110 SVQEELRKYAERDE
-124 LNADAMEIE
+124 LEADAMEIE

-147 QRALDEGR
+147 QKALDEGR

-164 APNPVSRSSS
+164 ALNPGSRSSS

-181 QRKASPFAAFP
+181 QRKTSPFAAFP
-192 VRSTRRVIPIVQPAV
+192 VRSTRRVVPIVQPAV
-207 GASPLPPSRFGGVHP
+207 GASPLPPSRFAGINP
-222 LLGGTDRSFDYE
+222 FLGLADRSFDYE
-234 GEFFS
+234 GELYP

-271 SNVAPVAP
+271 SNPAPVAP
-279 VAPPAVAAAPPP
+279 VAPSAAAAAPPS
-291 AQAQGGSSGNQ
+291 AN
-302 NPPAQAQGG
+302 AQGG

-337 DSEPEGGDRRGWR
+337 DSEPEGGNRRGWR

-358 KQQKNLLAMMSQ
+358 KQQKDLFAMMSQ
-370 QFQPP
+370 QYRPSATSPP
-375 TASPSSSTTRAREPK
+375 SATTRAREPK

-449 NSIDQASANRLAGM
+449 N
-463 PVSLDLRWKRWD
+463 
-475 SFVDAFRAAFGE
+475 
-487 AISRDDAVAQ
+487 
-497 WNALTHTARGGI
+497 
-509 DLFLNTIIQLMW
+509 
-521 KTGYEGQ
+521 
-528 LVDDK
+528 
-533 IHNSLLPDL
+533 
-542 GMSWA
+542 
-547 LFNPK
+547 
-552 PKSLMERI
+552 
-560 AALRE
+560 
-565 LGHTHE
+565 
-571 RYQGMAAEKAHPRT
+571 
-585 KKDPPAQ
+585 
-592 KDQQPKRKREAASSS
+592 
-607 GPQKTPGPK
+607 
-616 DKAVELKGIPG
+616 
-627 DILEERMK
+627 
-635 AEVCLKCG
+635 
-643 KSRHKWTDCWSKQP
+643 
-657 TVVRVAAV
+657 
-665 RVQKRKRGKGNSNS
+665 
-679 QKKAKVAAV
+679 
-688 VAEDPLVVLPEV
+688 
-700 TEDFVFQPEQ
+700 
-710 DSDNEIIW
+710 